1 MASAMGV
8 DKRIP
13 VTVVTGFLG
22 SGKTTLLNRVLSAP
36 EAARMAVVVNEIGEV
51 GLDHR
56 LIRRI
61 HSNVILLESGCVC
74 CSVRGDLVDV
84 LRDLFMASLHREIAP
99 LSRVLIETTGMADP
113 APIMYTLQYERFLC
127 ERYVYDGCITV
138 LDSVHGAQQLARHP
152 EALQQAVL
160 ADAIV
165 FSKTDLADEAVR
177 TMLDA
182 AVSRIN
188 ADAPRYGIQASPGL
202 VDLVAASSAHKNMLA
217 GAPRSSGDLWTV
229 AGPAASPHP
238 DVHVLTLSGLAPL
251 ARGAFLRAMSVL
263 LPFGGADLLRMKGL
277 VRFRGEEVFSIV
289 HGVHQQLYPIEPWV
303 GDLDSGA
310 GLPHGDPALVF
321 ILRGGDP
328 VVFERKARDL
338 LCA

>member
-22 SGKTTLLNRVLSAP
+22 SGKTTLLNRVLVAP

-51 GLDHR
+51 GIDHR
-56 LIRRI
+56 LIRRV

-74 CSVRGDLVDV
+74 CSVRGDLVDT

-138 LDSVHGAQQLARHP
+138 FDGVHGVQQLARHP
-152 EALQQAVL
+152 EALQQAAL

-165 FSKTDLADEAVR
+165 FSKADLSDAAGR
-177 TMLDA
+177 TVLDA

-188 ADAPRYGIQASPGL
+188 ADAPRYDMQALPGL
-202 VDLVAASSAHKNMLA
+202 ADLMAASSAHRNMLA
-217 GAPRSSGDLWTV
+217 GASRSARGLWTA
-229 AGPAASPHP
+229 AGPVASLHS
-238 DVHVLTLSGLAPL
+238 DVHVLTLSGFVPL

-263 LPFGGADLLRMKGL
+263 LPLGGADLLRMKGL
-277 VRFRGEEVFSIV
+277 VRFRGEKAFSVV
-289 HGVHQQLYPIEPWV
+289 HGVHQQLYPVEPWM
-303 GDLDSGA
+303 GDSDSGV
-310 GLPHGDPALVF
+310 GLTDGDSALVF

-328 VVFERKARDL
+328 VAFERKARDL
-338 LCA
+338 LCV